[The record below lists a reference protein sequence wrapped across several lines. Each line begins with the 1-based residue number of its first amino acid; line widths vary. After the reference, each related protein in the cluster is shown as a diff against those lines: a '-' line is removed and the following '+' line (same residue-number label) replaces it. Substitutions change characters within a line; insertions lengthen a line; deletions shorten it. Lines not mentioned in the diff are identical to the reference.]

1 LSIATGVAPNARR
14 AKRGFAVDKTSKSL
28 ILFFYRGRLRSRQ
41 AVVRLDAQTVA
52 YFAAMLVLIGLAGW
66 LYLHQAS
73 QVAAYAHE
81 IRQLEQRKEER
92 HRELVALRG
101 QVAMLGSLERTL
113 TIGRQAGYRLPK
125 ITEGDDQLHLVVDQ
139 APGGAHTSASAQD
152 RSSTQRGAS
161 AIPYPQNGGT
171 ELRSGFFESLIDQLL
186 TWMEIPIDEPGTTR

>member
-1 LSIATGVAPNARR
+1 LSIATGIAPSASR

-41 AVVRLDAQTVA
+41 AVVRLDARTVA

-113 TIGRQAGYRLPK
+113 AIGRQTGYRLPK
-125 ITEGDDQLHLVVDQ
+125 ITEGDRQLHLVVSQ
-139 APGGAHTSASAQD
+139 TPSSARTSASTQD
-152 RSSTQRGAS
+152 QSSTPRGESAILYPQRGR
-161 AIPYPQNGGT
+161 T

-186 TWMEIPIDEPGTTR
+186 TWMEIPIDD

>member
-1 LSIATGVAPNARR
+1 
-14 AKRGFAVDKTSKSL
+14 VDKTSKSL

-41 AVVRLDAQTVA
+41 AVVRLDARTVA

-73 QVAAYAHE
+73 QVAVYAHE
-81 IRQLEQRKEER
+81 IRQLEQRREER

-113 TIGRQAGYRLPK
+113 AIGRQAGYRLPK
-125 ITEGDDQLHLVVDQ
+125 ITEGDRQLHLAISQ
-139 APGGAHTSASAQD
+139 TPSNAHTSASTQD
-152 RSSTQRGAS
+152 RSSTPRGES
-161 AIPYPQNGGT
+161 AIPYPQRGRT

-186 TWMEIPIDEPGTTR
+186 TWMEIPIDD

>member
-1 LSIATGVAPNARR
+1 VE
-14 AKRGFAVDKTSKSL
+14 KTSKSL

-113 TIGRQAGYRLPK
+113 AIGRQAGYRLPEV
-125 ITEGDDQLHLVVDQ
+125 TEGDRQLHLVVDQ
-139 APGGAHTSASAQD
+139 APRDAFTSAQNG
-152 RSSTQRGAS
+152 SSTQRGGS
-161 AIPYPQNGGT
+161 AARYPQEGT
-171 ELRSGFFESLIDQLL
+171 TEQKLGFFESLIDQML
-186 TWMEIPIDEPGTTR
+186 TWMEMPIDESDTIR